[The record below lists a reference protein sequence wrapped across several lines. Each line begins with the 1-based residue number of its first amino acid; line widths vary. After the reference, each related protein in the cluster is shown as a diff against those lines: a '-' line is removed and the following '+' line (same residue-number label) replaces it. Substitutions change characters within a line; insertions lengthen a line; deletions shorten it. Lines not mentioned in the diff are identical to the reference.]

1 MVFRCNWVA
10 NALDHFARLCAVR
23 LDKPF
28 LLTLTALNPA
38 EFVRL
43 FVIFGSAAVPRL
55 GPNITTGLSGLE
67 DLMGYCY
74 SRYCSSNSSAQRLAC
89 HTLCRAGGEFVDTAL
104 LEMWMI
110 RIIIGKKQN
119 SRQRKHPCALRG
131 QRRREKHDF
140 AIVGILQLSSGDITV
155 TGLSVEKNLIFGS
168 KLRKALRE
176 RVTELLKRVGLSDV
190 RRKSVSSFSKGMR
203 QRLLFAKAL
212 LMRIPNAYNSINWL
226 NIVYSQSVSN
236 QNSELMS

>member
-1 MVFRCNWVA
+1 M
-10 NALDHFARLCAVR
+10 
-23 LDKPF
+23 
-28 LLTLTALNPA
+28 
-38 EFVRL
+38 
-43 FVIFGSAAVPRL
+43 
-55 GPNITTGLSGLE
+55 
-67 DLMGYCY
+67 
-74 SRYCSSNSSAQRLAC
+74 
-89 HTLCRAGGEFVDTAL
+89 
-104 LEMWMI
+104 
-110 RIIIGKKQN
+110 
-119 SRQRKHPCALRG
+119 
-131 QRRREKHDF
+131 
-140 AIVGILQLSSGDITV
+140 
-155 TGLSVEKNLIFGS
+155 EKNLIFGS